1 MYSRGS
7 SNKRRQKGLALL
19 KRGHALQLSASDL
32 VGYLNCHHLT
42 HLDAQVAS
50 GALSKPDV
58 WDPSLEVLWE
68 RGAAH
73 ERAYVDHLRSL
84 GLKIF
89 EIEGVGVS
97 QAQVEQTMMA
107 MRTGAEV
114 IVQGAFLEGV
124 WSGRTDVLLRVPA
137 ASALGDWSYEVVDTK
152 LARETKGGTVLQL
165 CLYSDLLANAQG
177 RTPERMR
184 VVTPGCGFEPVSYR
198 TAAYAAYYRQV
209 RKALEAALAE
219 TDGAPTY
226 PKPKDHCDICRWRR
240 ECDARRRRDD
250 HLCLVAGISA
260 TQIAELSR
268 HNITTLTGLAHLP
281 VPLPWKPERGVA
293 QSFERSREQ
302 ARVQSEGRQSAQ
314 PIYEALPLTPNVGL
328 HRLPEPSPG
337 DIFLDLEADPFV
349 GEEGLEFL
357 FGYVTAD
364 AAGTRNYVAEWAFSR
379 AEERRAFEHFVDFV
393 MARWRQYPGLHIY
406 HYAPYE
412 PSALKRLMGRY
423 ATREDEIDRMLRGSL
438 FVDLYTIARQ
448 SIRAS
453 VERYSIKNLEP
464 FYDFN
469 RSVPLIEVRSALAK
483 LQARLELND
492 AAAISDESKDIVL
505 RYNRDDCL
513 SAQRLRDWL
522 EKIRVETIA
531 RGATI
536 SRPVAGNPEPPV
548 ELDERQRQVAA
559 LVDRLTADVPS
570 DANERTTEQQAR
582 WILAHSLDWHRREQ
596 KSAWWEFFR
605 LADLTPGDLLDER
618 AGIAG
623 LEYQGNVGGT
633 ARAPI
638 HRYRFPPQELEL
650 SEGDKLHFSK
660 EQEWGTVAAISL
672 ASGTI
677 DIKKRG
683 DTIGVHPRAAF
694 AHEVVRTGVL
704 ADSLSRLAAHVAEH
718 GITGM
723 GGYQAARDL
732 LLKFPPRLDNEPLQ
746 KDAES
751 ASDAAVRVSTKLA
764 SGVLPIQGPPGA
776 GKTFTAAQMI
786 CALVKAGKKVGV
798 TANSHKVIRNLLD
811 KVVEQAALAG
821 LAIQCLQKVAE
832 KTADAS
838 GIRFETD
845 NEKALAAIGT
855 SCQVLA
861 GTAWLWSRPDAFEIV
876 DTLFVDEAAQMSL
889 ANVLAV
895 SQAGRVLVLLGD
907 PQQLEQPIQGSHPEG
922 TDVSA
927 LEHILD
933 GAATIGKEQ
942 GMFLEQT
949 WRLHPDICSFTSE
962 LFYEGRLACRVGLGH
977 QGVNSQGRIRG
988 TGLRYLS
995 VVHEGNQNIAPEEAV
1010 AIQRLVE
1017 ETLAAG
1023 ATWIDRDGRR
1033 RAVTVEDIL
1042 IIAPYNAQVFEIQRR
1057 LPQARVGTVD
1067 KFQGQE
1073 AAIVIYSVTTSSH
1086 ADAPRGM
1093 EFLYSLNRL
1102 NVAVSRAKCVCVLA
1116 SSPAIFEPACNTPR
1130 QMELANA
1137 YCRYRELAT
1146 ELPR

>member
-1 MYSRGS
+1 
-7 SNKRRQKGLALL
+7 LL
-19 KRGHALQLSASDL
+19 KRGHTLQLSASDL

-42 HLDAQVAS
+42 QLDAQVAH

-68 RGAAH
+68 RGASH
-73 ERAYVDHLRSL
+73 ERAYVDHLRSR
-84 GLKIF
+84 GLKIV

-97 QAQVEQTMMA
+97 QAQVEQTMVA
-107 MRTGAEV
+107 MRAGAEV
-114 IVQGAFLEGV
+114 IVQGAFLKGV
-124 WSGRTDVLLRVPA
+124 WSGRTDVLLRVPG
-137 ASALGDWSYEVVDTK
+137 ASALGDWSYEVIDTK

-165 CLYSDLLANAQG
+165 CLYSDLLASAQG
-177 RTPERMR
+177 KTPERMH
-184 VVTPGCGFEPVSYR
+184 VVTPGCGFEPTPYR

-209 RKALEAALAE
+209 RTALERSLAVD
-219 TDGAPTY
+219 DGAPTY
-226 PKPKDHCDICRWRR
+226 PNPKDHCDICRWRR
-240 ECDARRRRDD
+240 ACDARRRSDD

-268 HNITTLTGLAHLP
+268 HNVTTLTSLAHLP

-302 ARVQSEGRQSAQ
+302 ARVQWEGRQSAE
-314 PIYEALPLTPNVGL
+314 PVYETLPLAQNAGL

-337 DIFLDLEADPFV
+337 DIFLDLEGDPFV

-364 AAGTRNYVAEWAFSR
+364 TTGTRDYVADWAFSR
-379 AEERRAFEHFVDFV
+379 AQERRAFERFVDFA
-393 MARWRQYPGLHIY
+393 MARWAQYPGLHIY

-423 ATREDEIDRMLRGSL
+423 ATREDEIDRMLRASL

-453 VERYSIKNLEP
+453 VERYSIKNLEA

-483 LQARLELND
+483 LQARLELDD
-492 AAAISDESKDIVL
+492 AASIGEQGKDIVL

-522 EKIRVETIA
+522 EKIRSEMIA
-531 RGATI
+531 NGAVIT
-536 SRPVAGNPEPPV
+536 RPAEGNPEPAP

-559 LVDRLTADVPS
+559 LVERLTGDVPI
-570 DANERTTEQQAR
+570 DAIERTPEQQAR

-596 KSAWWEFFR
+596 KSSWWEFFR
-605 LADLTPGDLLDER
+605 LAELTPEDLFDER
-618 AGIAG
+618 GGIAG
-623 LEYQGNVGGT
+623 LVFRGSVGGT

-638 HRYRFPPQELEL
+638 HRYQFPPQELEL
-650 SEGDKLHFSK
+650 SEGDSLFLSAKQRL
-660 EQEWGTVAAISL
+660 GTVDAIS
-672 ASGTI
+672 AENGTI

-683 DTIGVHPRAAF
+683 DTASVHPQAVF
-694 AHEVVRTGVL
+694 THDSVSTEVMAGAL
-704 ADSLSRLAAHVAEH
+704 LRLGAHVADN
-718 GITGM
+718 GIEGL
-723 GGYQAARDL
+723 GAYQAARDL
-732 LLKFPPRLDNEPLQ
+732 LLKLPPRSGDGPLQ
-746 KDAES
+746 LDGES
-751 ASDAAVRVSTKLA
+751 ASDAAVRVSTRIA

-786 CALVKAGKKVGV
+786 CALVKSGKKVGV

-811 KVVEQAALAG
+811 KIVEQADRAG
-821 LAIQCLQKVAE
+821 LAVQCVQKVAD
-832 KTADAS
+832 KTADAP

-861 GTAWLWSRPDAFEIV
+861 GTAWLWSRPDAFEAV

-895 SQAGRVLVLLGD
+895 SQAGRALVLLGD

-927 LEHILD
+927 LEHVLD
-933 GAATIGKEQ
+933 GAATIGNQQ
-942 GMFLEQT
+942 GLFLEQT
-949 WRLHPDICSFTSE
+949 WRLHPDICCFTSE
-962 LFYEGRLACRVGLGH
+962 LFYEGRLTCRVGLGH
-977 QGVNSQGRIRG
+977 QEVKAQGRIRG
-988 TGLRYLS
+988 SGLRYLP
-995 VVHEGNQNIAPEEAV
+995 VMHEGNQNSSPEEADAV
-1010 AIQRLVE
+1010 ERLVE
-1017 ETLAAG
+1017 ETVAAG
-1023 ATWIDRDGRR
+1023 ATWIDRDGRSR
-1033 RAVTVEDIL
+1033 PITLEDIL

-1057 LPQARVGTVD
+1057 LPNARVGTVD

-1073 AAIVIYSVTTSSH
+1073 AAIVVYSVTTSSH

-1102 NVAVSRAKCVCVLA
+1102 NVAVSRARCVCVLVA
-1116 SSPAIFEPACNTPR
+1116 SPAIFEPACNTPR

-1137 YCRYRELAT
+1137 YSRYVELAIP
-1146 ELPR
+1146 LHD

>member
-1 MYSRGS
+1 M
-7 SNKRRQKGLALL
+7 L
-19 KRGHALQLSASDL
+19 KRGNALQLSASDL

-42 HLDAQVAS
+42 HLDALVAT

-73 ERAYVDHLRSL
+73 ERAYVDHLRSQ
-84 GLKIF
+84 GLKIV

-97 QAQVEQTMMA
+97 QVQAEQTVMA
-107 MRTGAEV
+107 MRAGAEV
-114 IVQGAFLEGV
+114 IVQGAFLDGV
-124 WSGRTDVLLRVPA
+124 WSGRTDVLLRVPE
-137 ASALGDWSYEVVDTK
+137 ASALGDWSYEVLDTK

-165 CLYSDLLANAQG
+165 CLYSDLLASAQG
-177 RTPERMR
+177 RAPERMY
-184 VVTPGCGFEPVSYR
+184 VVTPGCGFEPIPYR

-209 RKALEAALAE
+209 RTALERSLAVTE
-219 TDGAPTY
+219 GQPTY
-226 PKPKDHCDICRWRR
+226 PNPKDHCDICRWRR
-240 ECDARRRRDD
+240 DCDARRRGDD

-268 HNITTLTGLAHLP
+268 HNVTTLTGLAHLP

-293 QSFERSREQ
+293 LSFERSREQ
-302 ARVQSEGRQSAQ
+302 ARVQWEGRQSAQ
-314 PIYEALPLTPNVGL
+314 PIYEPLPLALNAGL
-328 HRLPEPSPG
+328 YRLPDPSPG

-357 FGYVTAD
+357 FGYVTTD
-364 AAGTRNYVAEWAFSR
+364 MTGKRNYVAEWAFSR
-379 AEERRAFEHFVDFV
+379 AEERRAFERFVDFV
-393 MARWRQYPGLHIY
+393 MARWAKYPGLHIY

-423 ATREDEIDRMLRGSL
+423 ATREDEIDRMLRASL

-448 SIRAS
+448 AIRAS
-453 VERYSIKNLEP
+453 VEKYSIKNLEP

-469 RSVPLIEVRSALAK
+469 RSVPLVEVRSALAK

-522 EKIRVETIA
+522 EKIRSEMIA
-531 RGATI
+531 KGAVI
-536 SRPVAGNPEPPV
+536 PRPAAGNPEPPP

-559 LVDRLTADVPS
+559 LVERLTADVPM
-570 DANERTTEQQAR
+570 DAVERTTEQQAH
-582 WILAHSLDWHRREQ
+582 WILAHSVDWHRREQ
-596 KSAWWEFFR
+596 KSSWWEFFR
-605 LADLTPGDLLDER
+605 LADLPSEELFDER
-618 AGIAG
+618 SGIAG
-623 LEYQGNVGGT
+623 LVFRGCVGGT
-633 ARAPI
+633 AKAPI
-638 HRYRFPPQELEL
+638 HRYQFPPQELEL
-650 SEGDKLHFSK
+650 SEGDNLFLGAKQRL
-660 EQEWGTVAAISL
+660 GAVAAVSVE
-672 ASGTI
+672 SSTI

-683 DTIGVHPRAAF
+683 DTASVHPQAAF
-694 AHEVVRTGVL
+694 VHDSVPTEVMAEAL
-704 ADSLSRLAAHVAEH
+704 LRLGTHVADK
-718 GITGM
+718 GIAGV
-723 GGYQAARDL
+723 GAYQAARDL
-732 LLKFPPRLDNEPLQ
+732 LLKIPPRLGKEPLQ
-746 KDAES
+746 LEDES
-751 ASDAAVRVSTKLA
+751 ASDAAVRVTTKLA
-764 SGVLPIQGPPGA
+764 SGILPIQGPPGA

-811 KVVEQAALAG
+811 TVVAQANHAALP
-821 LAIQCLQKVAE
+821 IRCLQKVAD
-832 KTADAS
+832 KTADAP

-861 GTAWLWSRPDAFEIV
+861 GTAWLWSRPDAFEVV
-876 DTLFVDEAAQMSL
+876 DALFVDEAAQMSL

-895 SQAGRVLVLLGD
+895 SQACRALVLLGD

-927 LEHILD
+927 LEHVLD

-942 GMFLEQT
+942 GLFLEQT
-949 WRLHPDICSFTSE
+949 WRLHPDICCFTSE
-962 LFYEGRLACRVGLGH
+962 LFYESRLACRVGLGH
-977 QGVNSQGRIRG
+977 QEVKSQGRIRG
-988 TGLRYLS
+988 TGLRYLP
-995 VVHEGNQNIAPEEAV
+995 VAHEGNQNTAPEEAE

-1017 ETLAAG
+1017 ETLSAG
-1023 ATWIDRDGRR
+1023 ASWIDREGRSR
-1033 RAVTVEDIL
+1033 SVTLDDIL

-1057 LPQARVGTVD
+1057 LPKARVGTVD

-1073 AAIVIYSVTTSSH
+1073 AAIVVYSVTTSSH

-1102 NVAVSRAKCVCVLA
+1102 NVAVSRAKCVCVLVA
-1116 SSPAIFEPACNTPR
+1116 SPAIFEPACSTPR

-1137 YCRYRELAT
+1137 YCRYRELAIS
-1146 ELPR
+1146 LDG

>member
-1 MYSRGS
+1 
-7 SNKRRQKGLALL
+7 LL
-19 KRGHALQLSASDL
+19 KRGHSLQLSASDL

-42 HLDAQVAS
+42 HLDAQVAT

-73 ERAYVDHLRSL
+73 ERAYVDHLRSR
-84 GLKIF
+84 GLKVV
-89 EIEGVGVS
+89 EIEGVGVT
-97 QAQVEQTMMA
+97 QAQVEQTLMA
-107 MRTGAEV
+107 MRAGAEV

-124 WSGRTDVLLRVPA
+124 WSGRTDVLLRVA
-137 ASALGDWSYEVVDTK
+137 EASALGDWSYEVIDTK

-165 CLYSDLLANAQG
+165 CLYSDLLASAQG
-177 RTPERMR
+177 RTPERMH
-184 VVTPGCGFEPVSYR
+184 VVTPGRGFEPVSYR

-209 RKALEAALAE
+209 RAALERSLAQ
-219 TDGAPTY
+219 TDGAPSY
-226 PKPKDHCDICRWRR
+226 PNPKDHCDICRWRR
-240 ECDARRRRDD
+240 ECDLRRRRDD

-260 TQIAELSR
+260 TQMAELSR
-268 HNITTLTGLAHLP
+268 HDITTLTGLAHLP

-293 QSFERSREQ
+293 QSFERTREQ
-302 ARVQSEGRQSAQ
+302 ARVQWQGRQSAQ
-314 PIYEALPLTPNVGL
+314 PIYEALPLTPNAGL
-328 HRLPEPSPG
+328 YRLPEPSPG

-357 FGYVTAD
+357 FGYVTTDSDGA
-364 AAGTRNYVAEWAFSR
+364 RNYVAEWAFSR
-379 AEERRAFEHFVDFV
+379 TEERRAFERFADFV
-393 MARWRQYPGLHIY
+393 MARWARYPGLHVY

-453 VERYSIKNLEP
+453 VERYSIKNLET

-469 RSVPLIEVRSALAK
+469 RSVPLVEVRSELAK

-492 AAAISDESKDIVL
+492 VAAISEQSKDIVL

-513 SAQRLRDWL
+513 SALRLRDWL
-522 EKIRVETIA
+522 EQIRGEKIASGA
-531 RGATI
+531 RI
-536 SRPVAGNPEPPV
+536 QRPAAGTPEPPA

-559 LVDRLTADVPS
+559 LVDRLAADVPT
-570 DANERTTEQQAR
+570 DVNERTTQQQAR

-605 LADLTPGDLLDER
+605 LADLTPEDLLDER
-618 AGIAG
+618 GGIAG
-623 LEYQGNVGGT
+623 LEYCGSVGGT

-650 SEGDKLHFSK
+650 SEGDRLHLSK
-660 EQEWGTVAAISL
+660 EQEWGTVAAVSV

-683 DTIGVHPRAAF
+683 DTIGIHPRAAF

-704 ADSLSRLAAHVAEH
+704 ADSLSRLATHVADK
-718 GITGM
+718 GIAGL
-723 GGYQAARDL
+723 GAYQAARDL
-732 LLKFPPRLDNEPLQ
+732 LLKVPPRLGNEPLQ
-746 KDAES
+746 LEAES
-751 ASDAAVRVSTKLA
+751 ASDAAVRVSTSLA

-811 KVVEQAALAG
+811 QVVEQADRAG
-821 LAIQCLQKVAE
+821 LAVQCLQKVPE
-832 KTADAS
+832 KTADVP
-838 GIRFETD
+838 GIRFEKTD
-845 NEKALAAIGT
+845 NEKVLAAIGA
-855 SCQVLA
+855 SCQVVGA
-861 GTAWLWSRPDAFEIV
+861 TAWLWSDPQAFEAV

-895 SQAGRVLVLLGD
+895 AQACRALVLLGD

-927 LEHILD
+927 LEYVLD
-933 GAATIGKEQ
+933 GAATIGKQQ
-942 GMFLEQT
+942 GLFLEQT
-949 WRLHPDICSFTSE
+949 WRLHPNICSFTSE
-962 LFYEGRLACRVGLGH
+962 LFYEGRLACRVGLG
-977 QGVNSQGRIRG
+977 QQEILSRGRIRG
-988 TGLRYLS
+988 AGLRYLP
-995 VVHEGNQNIAPEEAV
+995 VAHEGNQNTAPEEAE
-1010 AIQRLVE
+1010 AIERLVE

-1023 ATWIDRDGRR
+1023 ASWADRDGRTR
-1033 RAVTVEDIL
+1033 PVALEDIL
-1042 IIAPYNAQVFEIQRR
+1042 IIAPYNAQVSEILRR

-1102 NVAVSRAKCVCVLA
+1102 NVAVSRAKCVCVLVA
-1116 SSPAIFEPACNTPR
+1116 SPAIFEPACNTPR

-1146 ELPR
+1146 ALHG

>member
-1 MYSRGS
+1 M
-7 SNKRRQKGLALL
+7 L

-42 HLDAQVAS
+42 HLDAQVAT
-50 GALSKPDV
+50 GALAKPDI

-68 RGAAH
+68 RGVAH
-73 ERAYVDHLRSL
+73 EHAYVEHLRSR
-84 GLKIF
+84 GLKSV
-89 EIEGVGVS
+89 EIEGIGVA
-97 QAQVEQTMMA
+97 QAQVEQTIAA
-107 MRTGAEV
+107 MRAGVEV
-114 IVQGAFLEGV
+114 IVQGAFLEGA
-124 WSGRTDVLLRVPA
+124 WSGRTDVLLRVPKS
-137 ASALGDWSYEVVDTK
+137 SALGDWSYEVVDTK

-165 CLYSDLLANAQG
+165 CLYSDLLASAQG
-177 RTPERMR
+177 LAPEEMH
-184 VVTPGCGFEPVSYR
+184 VVTPGCGFEPESYR
-198 TAAYAAYYRQV
+198 TAAFAAYYRQV
-209 RKALEAALAE
+209 RTALERSLAVTE
-219 TDGAPTY
+219 GKSTY
-226 PKPKDHCDICRWRR
+226 PHPKDHCDICRWRR

-268 HNITTLTGLAHLP
+268 HDITTLAGLAHLP
-281 VPLPWKPERGVA
+281 MPLPWKPERGLA

-302 ARVQSEGRQSAQ
+302 ARVQWEGRQSARE
-314 PIYEALPLTPNVGL
+314 IYEPLPLAPSTGL
-328 HRLPEPSPG
+328 YRLPEPSPG

-357 FGYVTAD
+357 FGYVTTD
-364 AAGTRNYVAEWAFSR
+364 ATGARNYVAEWAFSR
-379 AEERRAFEHFVDFV
+379 AEERRAFERFVDFV
-393 MARWRQYPGLHIY
+393 MARWAQYPGLHIY

-423 ATREDEIDRMLRGSL
+423 ATREDEIDRMLRASL

-453 VERYSIKNLEP
+453 VERYSIKNLET
-464 FYDFN
+464 FYDFH
-469 RSVPLIEVRSALAK
+469 RGVPLVEVRSALAK

-492 AAAISDESKDIVL
+492 VAAITDESKDIVL

-522 EKIRVETIA
+522 EKIRSEMIA
-531 RGATI
+531 NGAVI
-536 SRPVAGNPEPPV
+536 SRPAAGDPEPPP

-559 LVDRLTADVPS
+559 LMERLTADVPT
-570 DANERTTEQQAR
+570 DTTERSAEQQAR
-582 WILAHSLDWHRREQ
+582 WILAHSLDWHRREL
-596 KSAWWEFFR
+596 KSSWWEFFR
-605 LADLTPGDLLDER
+605 LADLTPEDLRDER
-618 AGIAG
+618 YGITG
-623 LEYQGNVGGT
+623 LVFRASVGGT

-638 HRYRFPPQELEL
+638 HRYQFPPQELEL
-650 SEGDKLHFSK
+650 SEGDTLHLSQEQKL
-660 EQEWGTVAAISL
+660 GTVAAVSV

-683 DTIGVHPRAAF
+683 DTIALHPRAAF
-694 AHEVVRTGVL
+694 AHDLVRTGVM
-704 ADSLSRLAAHVAEH
+704 ADALSRIGTHVADN
-718 GITGM
+718 GI
-723 GGYQAARDL
+723 GGSGAYQAARDL
-732 LLKFPPRLDNEPLQ
+732 LLKVPPRLGNEPLQ
-746 KDAES
+746 LSGEA
-751 ASDAAVRVSTKLA
+751 ASDAAVRVATKLVT
-764 SGVLPIQGPPGA
+764 GVLPIQGPPGA

-786 CALVKAGKKVGV
+786 CALVKAGKRVGV

-811 KVVEQAALAG
+811 KVVELADRSG
-821 LAIQCLQKVAE
+821 LSVQCLQKVAD
-832 KTADAS
+832 KTADVP

-845 NEKALAAIGT
+845 NEKALAAMGT
-855 SCQVLA
+855 SCQVVA
-861 GTAWLWSRPDAFEIV
+861 GTAWLWSREDAFEAV

-895 SQAGRVLVLLGD
+895 SQACRALVLLGD

-927 LEHILD
+927 LEHVL
-933 GAATIGKEQ
+933 GRAATIGEGQ
-942 GMFLEQT
+942 GLFLEET
-949 WRLHPDICSFTSE
+949 WRLHPDICFFTSE
-962 LFYEGRLACRVGLGH
+962 LFYEGRLTCRVGVGR
-977 QGVNSQGRIRG
+977 QEVTSRGRIRG
-988 TGLRYLS
+988 TGLRFLP
-995 VVHEGNQNIAPEEAV
+995 VVHEGNQNSAPEEAE

-1017 ETLAAG
+1017 ETLTAG
-1023 ATWIDRDGRR
+1023 ASWTDRDGRAR
-1033 RAVTVEDIL
+1033 PIAIDDIL

-1057 LPQARVGTVD
+1057 LPPARVGTVD

-1102 NVAVSRAKCVCVLA
+1102 NVAVSRAKCVCVLVA
-1116 SSPAIFEPACNTPR
+1116 SPAIFEPACTTPR

-1137 YCRYRELAT
+1137 YCRYREIAGSL
-1146 ELPR
+1146 

>member
-1 MYSRGS
+1 M
-7 SNKRRQKGLALL
+7 L

-73 ERAYVDHLRSL
+73 ERAYVDHLRSR
-84 GLKIF
+84 GLTIV
-89 EIEGVGVS
+89 EIEGVGVA
-97 QAQVEQTMMA
+97 QAQVEETMMA
-107 MRTGAEV
+107 MRAGAEV

-124 WSGRTDVLLRVPA
+124 WSGRTDVLLRVPG

-165 CLYSDLLANAQG
+165 CLYSDLLAHAQG
-177 RTPERMR
+177 RMPEHMH
-184 VVTPGCGFEPVSYR
+184 VVTPGRGFEPAPYR
-198 TAAYAAYYRQV
+198 AAAYAAYYRQV
-209 RKALEAALAE
+209 RTALVRSLAE
-219 TDGAPTY
+219 TDSAPTY
-226 PKPKDHCDICRWRR
+226 PNPKDHCDICRWRR

-250 HLCLVAGISA
+250 HLCLVAGVSA

-268 HNITTLTGLAHLP
+268 HNVTTLTGLAHLP
-281 VPLPWKPERGVA
+281 VPLLWKPERGVA
-293 QSFERSREQ
+293 QSLERSREQ
-302 ARVQSEGRQSAQ
+302 ARVQWEGRQKAQ
-314 PIYEALPLTPNVGL
+314 PIYETLPLTPNAGL
-328 HRLPEPSPG
+328 YRLPEPSPG

-357 FGYVTAD
+357 FGYVTTD
-364 AAGTRNYVAEWAFSR
+364 PDGKRNYVAEWAFSR
-379 AEERRAFEHFVDFV
+379 AEERRAFERFVDFV
-393 MARWRQYPGLHIY
+393 MARWAQYPSLHIY

-438 FVDLYTIARQ
+438 FVDLYIIARQ

-453 VERYSIKNLEP
+453 VERYSIKNLET

-492 AAAISDESKDIVL
+492 AANISDESRDLVL

-513 SAQRLRDWL
+513 SAQKLRDWL
-522 EKIRVETIA
+522 ETIRGEMVA
-531 RGATI
+531 NGAAI
-536 SRPVAGNPEPPV
+536 PRPTAGNPEPPA

-559 LVDRLTADVPS
+559 LVERLTADVPT
-570 DANERTTEQQAR
+570 DVEGRTTEQQAR

-596 KSAWWEFFR
+596 KSSWWEFFR
-605 LADLTPGDLLDER
+605 LAELTSEDLLDER

-623 LEYQGNVGGT
+623 LEYCGSVGGT

-650 SEGDKLHFSK
+650 SEGDSLFLNAKQRLGS
-660 EQEWGTVAAISL
+660 VATIAVE
-672 ASGTI
+672 SGTI

-683 DTIGVHPRAAF
+683 DTASLHPQAAF
-694 AHEVVRTGVL
+694 AHDSVSVEVMAGAL
-704 ADSLSRLAAHVAEH
+704 LRLGMHVADK
-718 GITGM
+718 GIARLGEF
-723 GGYQAARDL
+723 QAARDL
-732 LLKFPPRLDNEPLQ
+732 LLKIPPRLGKEPLQ

-751 ASDAAVRVSTKLA
+751 ASEAAVRVSTRLA

-786 CALVKAGKKVGV
+786 CALVQAGKKVGV

-811 KVVEQAALAG
+811 KVVEQADRAG
-821 LAIQCLQKVAE
+821 LSIQCLQKIPE
-832 KTADAS
+832 KTADLP
-838 GIRFETD
+838 GIRFENGG
-845 NEKALAAIGT
+845 NEKALAAIGN
-855 SCQVLA
+855 SCQVVG
-861 GTAWLWSRPDAFEIV
+861 GTAWLWSDPEAFGVVDA
-876 DTLFVDEAAQMSL
+876 LFVDEAAQMSL

-895 SQAGRVLVLLGD
+895 SQACRALVLLGD

-927 LEHILD
+927 LEHVLG
-933 GAATIGKEQ
+933 GAATIGNEQ
-942 GMFLEQT
+942 GLFLEQT

-962 LFYEGRLACRVGLGH
+962 LFYEGRLACRAGLGH
-977 QGVNSQGRIRG
+977 QEVESPGRIRG
-988 TGLRYLS
+988 TGLRYLP
-995 VVHEGNQNIAPEEAV
+995 VAHEGNQNTAPEEAE

-1017 ETLAAG
+1017 GTLSAKAS
-1023 ATWIDRDGRR
+1023 WSDRDGCSRR
-1033 RAVTVEDIL
+1033 VTLDDIL

-1102 NVAVSRAKCVCVLA
+1102 NVAVSRAKCVCVLVA
-1116 SSPAIFEPACNTPR
+1116 SPAIFEPACNTPR

-1146 ELPR
+1146 ALPG

>member
-1 MYSRGS
+1 M
-7 SNKRRQKGLALL
+7 L

-42 HLDAQVAS
+42 HLDALVAN

-73 ERAYVDHLRSL
+73 ERAYVDHLRSR
-84 GLKIF
+84 GLKIV

-97 QAQVEQTMMA
+97 QSQIEQTVEA
-107 MRTGAEV
+107 MRAGAEV
-114 IVQGAFLEGV
+114 IVQGAFLQGV
-124 WSGRTDVLLRVPA
+124 WSGRTDVLLRVAIP
-137 ASALGDWSYEVVDTK
+137 SALGDWSYEVADTK

-165 CLYSDLLANAQG
+165 CLYSDLLASAQG
-177 RTPERMR
+177 RTPEHMY
-184 VVTPGCGFEPVSYR
+184 VVTPGRGFDAVSYR

-209 RKALEAALAE
+209 RTALEQSLAVP
-219 TDGAPTY
+219 DGVPTY
-226 PKPKDHCDICRWRR
+226 PNPKDHCDICRWRG

-268 HNITTLTGLAHLP
+268 HDVTTLTGLAHLP

-302 ARVQSEGRQSAQ
+302 ARIQWEGRQSAQ
-314 PIYEALPLTPNVGL
+314 PIYETLPLTPSAGL
-328 HRLPEPSPG
+328 YRLPEPSPG

-357 FGYVTAD
+357 FGYVTTD
-364 AAGTRNYVAEWAFSR
+364 ASGARSYVAEWAFSR
-379 AEERRAFEHFVDFV
+379 AEERRAFERFVDFV
-393 MARWRQYPGLHIY
+393 MARWAQYPGLHIY

-423 ATREDEIDRMLRGSL
+423 ATREDEIDRMLRASL

-469 RSVPLIEVRSALAK
+469 RSVPLVEVRSALAK

-513 SAQRLRDWL
+513 SAQRLRDWV
-522 EKIRVETIA
+522 EKIRGGMIA
-531 RGATI
+531 NGAVI
-536 SRPVAGNPEPPV
+536 PRPAAGNPEPPP

-559 LVDRLTADVPS
+559 LVDRLAADVPT
-570 DANERTTEQQAR
+570 DAKERTTEQQAC

-596 KSAWWEFFR
+596 KSSWWEFFR
-605 LADLTPGDLLDER
+605 LADLTAEDLLDER

-623 LEYQGNVGGT
+623 LVFRGAVGGT
-633 ARAPI
+633 AKAPI
-638 HRYRFPPQELEL
+638 HRYQFPSQELEL
-650 SEGDKLHFSK
+650 SEGDSLHLTAK
-660 EQEWGTVAAISL
+660 QRLGTVAAIS
-672 ASGTI
+672 AESGTI

-683 DTIGVHPRAAF
+683 DTASLHPQAAF
-694 AHEVVRTGVL
+694 AHDSVL
-704 ADSLSRLAAHVAEH
+704 TDVMADALLRLGIHVADNEMA
-718 GITGM
+718 GPGA
-723 GGYQAARDL
+723 YQAARDL
-732 LLKFPPRLDNEPLQ
+732 LLKVPPRLGAEPLQ
-746 KDAES
+746 LAGES
-751 ASDAAVRVSTKLA
+751 ASDAGVRVSTKMM

-786 CALVKAGKKVGV
+786 CALVRAGRKVGV

-811 KVVEQAALAG
+811 KVVEQADRSG
-821 LAIQCLQKVAE
+821 LAIQCVQKVGE
-832 KTADAS
+832 KTADTT

-845 NEKALAAIGT
+845 NGKALAAIGT

-861 GTAWLWSRPDAFEIV
+861 GTAWLWSRADAFEIV

-895 SQAGRVLVLLGD
+895 SQACRALVLLGD
-907 PQQLEQPIQGSHPEG
+907 PRQLEQPIQGSHPEG
-922 TDVSA
+922 TEVSA
-927 LEHILD
+927 LEHVLD
-933 GAATIGKEQ
+933 GAATIGNAQ
-942 GMFLEQT
+942 GLFLEQT

-962 LFYEGRLACRVGLGH
+962 LFYEGRLACRAGLEH
-977 QGVNSQGRIRG
+977 QAVSSQGRIRG
-988 TGLRYLS
+988 TGLRYLP
-995 VVHEGNQNIAPEEAV
+995 VMHEGNQNSAPEEAE

-1017 ETLAAG
+1017 EALAAD
-1023 ATWIDRDGRR
+1023 ASWLDRQR
-1033 RAVTVEDIL
+1033 RARSITLEDIL

-1102 NVAVSRAKCVCVLA
+1102 NVAVSRAKCVCVLVA
-1116 SSPAIFEPACNTPR
+1116 SPAIFEPACNTPR

-1137 YCRYRELAT
+1137 YCRYRELASP
-1146 ELPR
+1146 LDG

>member
-1 MYSRGS
+1 M
-7 SNKRRQKGLALL
+7 L

-32 VGYLNCHHLT
+32 VGHLNCHHLT
-42 HLDAQVAS
+42 HLDAQVAT
-50 GALSKPDV
+50 GALAKPEL

-73 ERAYVDHLRSL
+73 ERAYVEHLRSL
-84 GLKIF
+84 GLRVV
-89 EIEGVGVS
+89 EIEGIGIAP
-97 QAQVEQTMMA
+97 AQVEQTMAA
-107 MRTGAEV
+107 MRAGTDV
-114 IVQGAFLEGV
+114 IVQGAFLEGA
-124 WSGRTDVLLRVPA
+124 WSGRTDVLRRVPKP
-137 ASALGDWSYEVVDTK
+137 SALGDWSYEVVDTK

-177 RTPERMR
+177 LAPEYMH
-184 VVTPGCGFEPVSYR
+184 VVTPGRGFEPESYR

-209 RKALEAALAE
+209 RTALERSLTSPE
-219 TDGAPTY
+219 SEPTY
-226 PKPKDHCDICRWRR
+226 PHPKDHCDICRWRR
-240 ECDARRRRDD
+240 ECDTRRRRDD

-260 TQIAELSR
+260 MQIAELSR
-268 HNITTLTGLAHLP
+268 HNVTTLASLAQLP
-281 VPLPWKPERGVA
+281 LPLPWKPERGLV

-302 ARVQSEGRQSAQ
+302 ARVQWEGRQGAREIFE
-314 PIYEALPLTPNVGL
+314 PLPLTPNAGL
-328 HRLPEPSPG
+328 YRLPEPSPG

-357 FGYVTAD
+357 FGYVTTD
-364 AAGTRNYVAEWAFSR
+364 TSGTRNYVGEWAFSR
-379 AEERRAFEHFVDFV
+379 VEERAAFERFVDFV
-393 MARWRQYPGLHIY
+393 MARWARHPGLHIY

-423 ATREDEIDRMLRGSL
+423 ATREDEIDRMLRASL

-453 VERYSIKNLEP
+453 VERYSIKNLET

-469 RSVPLIEVRSALAK
+469 RSVPLVEVRSALAK

-492 AAAISDESKDIVL
+492 TAAISDESKEIVL

-522 EKIRVETIA
+522 EKIRHEMIA
-531 RGATI
+531 NGAALP
-536 SRPVAGNPEPPV
+536 RPTQADSAPSP
-548 ELDERQRQVAA
+548 ELDDRQREVAA
-559 LVDRLTADVPS
+559 LVDRLTADVPP
-570 DANERTTEQQAR
+570 DAAARSVEQQAR
-582 WILAHSLDWHRREQ
+582 WILAHSLDWHRREL
-596 KSAWWEFFR
+596 KSSWWEFFR
-605 LADLTPGDLLDER
+605 LADLTAEDLQDER
-618 AGIAG
+618 YGVAG
-623 LEYQGNVGGT
+623 LVFRGSVGGT

-638 HRYRFPPQELEL
+638 HRYQFPPQEMEL
-650 SEGDKLHFSK
+650 REGDTLHLTQEQKL
-660 EQEWGTVAAISL
+660 GTVAAVSIE
-672 ASGTI
+672 SGTI

-683 DTIGVHPRAAF
+683 DTVALHPRAAF
-694 AHEVVRTGVL
+694 AHDLVRTGVM
-704 ADSLSRLAAHVAEH
+704 ADALSRLGAHVADH
-718 GITGM
+718 GISGV
-723 GGYQAARDL
+723 GAYQAARDL
-732 LLKFPPRLDNEPLQ
+732 LLRVPPRLGGEALQ
-746 KDAES
+746 FEGES
-751 ASDAAVRVSTKLA
+751 ASDAAVRVATKLS

-786 CALVKAGKKVGV
+786 CALVKAGRKVGV

-811 KVVEQAALAG
+811 KVVELAARMG
-821 LAIQCLQKVAE
+821 LEVQCLQKVAD
-832 KTADAS
+832 KTADVP

-855 SCQVLA
+855 SCQVVA
-861 GTAWLWSRPDAFEIV
+861 GTAWLWSRADAFEAV

-895 SQAGRVLVLLGD
+895 SQACRALVLLGD
-907 PQQLEQPIQGSHPEG
+907 PRQLEQPIQGSHPEG

-927 LEHILD
+927 LDHVLGE
-933 GAATIGKEQ
+933 AATIGEGQ
-942 GMFLEQT
+942 GLFLEET

-962 LFYEGRLACRVGLGH
+962 LFYEGRLTCRVGLGR
-977 QGVNSQGRIRG
+977 QEITSQGRIRG
-988 TGLRYLS
+988 SGLRFLP
-995 VVHEGNQNIAPEEAV
+995 VVHEGNQNSAPEEAEAV
-1010 AIQRLVE
+1010 QQLVE

-1023 ATWIDRDGRR
+1023 AAWSDRDGHSRSI
-1033 RAVTVEDIL
+1033 TLEDIL

-1057 LPQARVGTVD
+1057 LPGARVGTVD

-1102 NVAVSRAKCVCVLA
+1102 NVAVSRAKCVCVLVA
-1116 SSPAIFEPACNTPR
+1116 SPAIFGPACTTPR

-1137 YCRYRELAT
+1137 YCRYRELT
-1146 ELPR
+1146 EPL

>member
-1 MYSRGS
+1 M
-7 SNKRRQKGLALL
+7 L

-42 HLDAQVAS
+42 HLDAQVAAGS
-50 GALSKPDV
+50 LAKPAV

-73 ERAYVDHLRSL
+73 ERAYVEHLRLRGL
-84 GLKIF
+84 GIV
-89 EIEGVGVS
+89 EIEGIGI
-97 QAQVEQTMMA
+97 APEQVEQTMVA
-107 MRTGAEV
+107 MRTGVEV
-114 IVQGAFLEGV
+114 IVRGAFLEGR
-124 WSGRTDVLLRVPA
+124 WSGRTDILLRVPKP
-137 ASALGDWSYEVVDTK
+137 SALGDWSYEVVDTK

-165 CLYSDLLANAQG
+165 CLYSDLLASAQG
-177 RTPERMR
+177 CAPEHMH
-184 VVTPGCGFEPVSYR
+184 VVTPGCGFEPESYR
-198 TAAYAAYYRQV
+198 TAAFAAYYRQV
-209 RKALEAALAE
+209 RSALERSLAAEGA
-219 TDGAPTY
+219 APTY
-226 PKPKDHCDICRWRR
+226 PNPKDHCDICRWRR
-240 ECDARRRRDD
+240 DCDTRRRQDD

-268 HNITTLTGLAHLP
+268 HNVTTLTGLARLP
-281 VPLPWKPERGVA
+281 LPLPWKPERGLA

-302 ARVQSEGRQSAQ
+302 ARVQWEGSQSARE
-314 PIYEALPLTPNVGL
+314 IYEPLPLAPNVGL

-357 FGYVTAD
+357 FGYVTTDTSGA
-364 AAGTRNYVAEWAFSR
+364 RNYVAEWAFSR
-379 AEERRAFEHFVDFV
+379 AEERQAFERFVDFV
-393 MARWRQYPGLHIY
+393 MARWARYPGLHIY

-423 ATREDEIDRMLRGSL
+423 ATREDEIDRMLRASL

-464 FYDFN
+464 FYDFH
-469 RSVPLIEVRSALAK
+469 RGVPLVEVRSALAK
-483 LQARLELND
+483 LQARLELD
-492 AAAISDESKDIVL
+492 DVAAITAESKDIVL

-522 EKIRVETIA
+522 EKIRSEMIA
-531 RGATI
+531 NGAAI
-536 SRPVAGNPEPPV
+536 SRPKADDPEPSP
-548 ELDERQRQVAA
+548 ELDKRQREIAA
-559 LVDRLTADVPS
+559 LVERLAAEVPADK
-570 DANERTTEQQAR
+570 AERTVEQQAR

-596 KSAWWEFFR
+596 KSSWWEFYR
-605 LADLTPGDLLDER
+605 LADLAVDDLQDER
-618 AGIAG
+618 HGISG
-623 LEYQGNVGGT
+623 LVFRASVGGT

-638 HRYRFPPQELEL
+638 HRYQFPPQELEL
-650 SEGDKLHFSK
+650 SDGDRLILSK
-660 EQEWGTVAAISL
+660 DQELGTVAAISVEN
-672 ASGTI
+672 GTI

-683 DTIGVHPRAAF
+683 DTKDVHPTAAF
-694 AHEVVRTGVL
+694 AHDLVRTGVM
-704 ADSLSRLAAHVAEH
+704 ADALSRLGSHVADN
-718 GITGM
+718 GIAGL
-723 GGYQAARDL
+723 GAYQAARDL
-732 LLKFPPRLDNEPLQ
+732 LLKVPPRLGNDPLQ
-746 KDAES
+746 LDGES
-751 ASDAAVRVSTKLA
+751 ASDAAVRVATKLV

-811 KVVEQAALAG
+811 KVVELADRMD
-821 LAIQCLQKVAE
+821 LDVQCLQKVAD
-832 KTADAS
+832 KTADVPA
-838 GIRFETD
+838 IRFETD
-845 NEKALAAIGT
+845 NEKALAAIGA

-861 GTAWLWSRPDAFEIV
+861 GTAWLWSREDAFEAV

-895 SQAGRVLVLLGD
+895 SQACRALVLLGD

-927 LEHILD
+927 LEHVLGD
-933 GAATIGKEQ
+933 AATIGEGQ
-942 GMFLEQT
+942 GLFLEET

-962 LFYEGRLACRVGLGH
+962 LFYEGRLACRVALGR
-977 QGVNSQGRIRG
+977 QAVTSQGRIHG
-988 TGLRYLS
+988 TGLRFLP
-995 VVHEGNQNIAPEEAV
+995 VIHEGNQNSAPEEAE

-1017 ETLAAG
+1017 ETLAAD
-1023 ATWIDRDGRR
+1023 ASWTDRDGHVRPI
-1033 RAVTVEDIL
+1033 TIDDIL
-1042 IIAPYNAQVFEIQRR
+1042 IIAPYNAQVFGIQRR
-1057 LPQARVGTVD
+1057 LPRARVGTVD

-1086 ADAPRGM
+1086 VDAPRGM

-1102 NVAVSRAKCVCVLA
+1102 NVAVSRAKCVCVLVA
-1116 SSPAIFEPACNTPR
+1116 SPAIFEPACTTPR

-1137 YCRYRELAT
+1137 YCRYRELAS
-1146 ELPR
+1146 LL